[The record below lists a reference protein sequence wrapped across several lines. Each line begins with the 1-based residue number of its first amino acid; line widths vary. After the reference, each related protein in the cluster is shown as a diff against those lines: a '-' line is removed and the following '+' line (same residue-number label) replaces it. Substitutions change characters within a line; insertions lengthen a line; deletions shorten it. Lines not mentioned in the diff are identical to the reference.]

1 MIGNKPH
8 KRDFGSEFDFATSR
22 SSGPGGQSVNKVNTK
37 VTLRFDVAHSQILN
51 EDERAKLKEKLSN
64 KISGDNILII
74 NAESE
79 RSQLRNK
86 EEAIKKF
93 YELLKEAF
101 KVKKKRKPTK
111 PTKAS
116 VQKRLDKKKQQAEK
130 KQFRQKF

>member
-1 MIGNKPH
+1 MNGNKPH
-8 KRDFGSEFDFATSR
+8 KRDFSSEFDFTTSR

-37 VTLRFDVAHSQILN
+37 VTLRFDVDHSQILS
-51 EDERAKLKEKLSN
+51 EDEKAKLKEKLSN
-64 KISGDNILII
+64 KISGDNVLII
-74 NAESE
+74 NAESD

-86 EEAIKKF
+86 EEAIRKF

>member
-1 MIGNKPH
+1 MSGNKPH
-8 KRDFGSEFDFATSR
+8 KRDFSSEFDFTTSR

-37 VTLRFDVAHSQILN
+37 VTLRFDVDHSQILG
-51 EDERAKLKEKLSN
+51 EDEKAKLKEKLSN
-64 KISGDNILII
+64 KISGDNVLII
-74 NAESE
+74 NAESD

-86 EEAIKKF
+86 EEAIRKF